1 MIRKNTP
8 SFLTVLVFITMGL
21 WPANVSTQQAGGIR
35 PSTVARIQNLE
46 LNESSSHRAAYIP
59 AEWGK
64 LVSVQRLDEL
74 KVQLFLQADNGEIY
88 LVRLT
93 QQGEYFYLDT
103 SDKGGVVLVIK
114 RQP

>member
-1 MIRKNTP
+1 MIRKSAPT
-8 SFLTVLVFITMGL
+8 FLVVLAFAGL
-21 WPANVSTQQAGGIR
+21 WPASVSTQQAGGIR
-35 PSTVARIQNLE
+35 PTTVTPMQNLE
-46 LNESSSHRAAYIP
+46 LNAGSSHRPAYIP
-59 AEWGK
+59 AEWGQ
-64 LVSVQRLDEL
+64 LVSVQRLDDL

>member
-1 MIRKNTP
+1 MTRRSIPWSLLILAFVTI
-8 SFLTVLVFITMGL
+8 VL
-21 WPANVSTQQAGGIR
+21 WPTAVSTQQGNGVR
-35 PSTVARIQNLE
+35 PSTVARMQNLE
-46 LNESSSHRAAYIP
+46 LDASSSHRPAYIP

-74 KVQLFLQADNGEIY
+74 KVQLFLQAENGDIY
-88 LVRLT
+88 LVRLS

-103 SDKGGVVLVIK
+103 SDKGGVVLVIR

>member
-1 MIRKNTP
+1 MIRKSAP
-8 SFLTVLVFITMGL
+8 SFLTALAFVTMGL
-21 WPANVSTQQAGGIR
+21 WPTRVSTQQAGGIR
-35 PSTVARIQNLE
+35 PTTVTPMQNLE
-46 LNESSSHRAAYIP
+46 LNASSSRRSAYIP
-59 AEWGK
+59 PEWGK
-64 LVSVQRLDEL
+64 LVSVQKLGEL

>member
-1 MIRKNTP
+1 MIRRSIP
-8 SFLTVLVFITMGL
+8 LWLVILAFVGIAL
-21 WPANVSTQQAGGIR
+21 WPAAVSTQNVNGVR
-35 PSTVARIQNLE
+35 PSTVARMQNLE
-46 LNESSSHRAAYIP
+46 VDASSSHRPAYIP

-74 KVQLFLQADNGEIY
+74 KVQLFLQAENGDIY

>member
-1 MIRKNTP
+1 MIRKSAP
-8 SFLTVLVFITMGL
+8 SFLTVLAFVIMGL
-21 WPANVSTQQAGGIR
+21 WPARVSTQQAGGIR
-35 PSTVARIQNLE
+35 PTTVTPMQNLE
-46 LNESSSHRAAYIP
+46 LNASSSHQPAYIP
-59 AEWGK
+59 PEWGK
-64 LVSVQRLDEL
+64 LVYVQRLSDL

>member
-1 MIRKNTP
+1 MIRKSAR
-8 SFLTVLVFITMGL
+8 SFATVLTLVIIGL
-21 WPANVSTQQAGGIR
+21 WPARVSTQQAGGIR
-35 PSTVARIQNLE
+35 PKTVTPMQNLE
-46 LNESSSHRAAYIP
+46 LNASSSHRPAYIP
-59 AEWGK
+59 AEWGR

-74 KVQLFLQADNGEIY
+74 TVQLFLQADNGEIY

>member
-1 MIRKNTP
+1 MTRRSIPLSLLFVAFATI
-8 SFLTVLVFITMGL
+8 VL
-21 WPANVSTQQAGGIR
+21 WPTAVSTQQVNSVR
-35 PSTVARIQNLE
+35 PSTVARMQNLE
-46 LNESSSHRAAYIP
+46 LEASSSHRPAYIP

-74 KVQLFLQADNGEIY
+74 KVQLFLQGETGDIY

-103 SDKGGVVLVIK
+103 SDKGGVVLVIR

>member
-1 MIRKNTP
+1 MIRKST
-8 SFLTVLVFITMGL
+8 SSVLALVAIGL
-21 WPANVSTQQAGGIR
+21 WPASVSTQQAGAIR
-35 PSTVARIQNLE
+35 PSTVTRMQNLE
-46 LNESSSHRAAYIP
+46 LNESSSRRPAYIP

-74 KVQLFLQADNGEIY
+74 RVQLFLQADNGEIY

>member
-1 MIRKNTP
+1 MIRKNTR
-8 SFLTVLVFITMGL
+8 SFLAVLVFMTMGL

-46 LNESSSHRAAYIP
+46 LNESSSHGAAYIP

-64 LVSVQRLDEL
+64 LVSVQRLDEQ

-103 SDKGGVVLVIK
+103 SDKGGVVLLIK

>member
-1 MIRKNTP
+1 MIRRMIP
-8 SFLTVLVFITMGL
+8 LSLPILAVLTIAL
-21 WPANVSTQQAGGIR
+21 WPTAVSTQQVNGVR

-46 LNESSSHRAAYIP
+46 LEASSSHRPAYIP

-74 KVQLFLQADNGEIY
+74 KVQLFLQAENGDIY

-103 SDKGGVVLVIK
+103 SDKGGVVLVIR

>member
-1 MIRKNTP
+1 MIRKST
-8 SFLTVLVFITMGL
+8 SSILAFVAIGL
-21 WPANVSTQQAGGIR
+21 CPASVSTQQAGAIR
-35 PSTVARIQNLE
+35 PATVTRMQNLE
-46 LNESSSHRAAYIP
+46 LNESSSGRPAYIP

-74 KVQLFLQADNGEIY
+74 RVQLFLQADNGEIY

>member
-1 MIRKNTP
+1 MIRKNIP
-8 SFLTVLVFITMGL
+8 SFLPVLVFTAMGL

-35 PSTVARIQNLE
+35 PSTLARIQNLE
-46 LNESSSHRAAYIP
+46 LDQSSSHRPAYIP

-74 KVQLFLQADNGEIY
+74 KVQLFLQADSGEIY

-93 QQGEYFYLDT
+93 QQGDYFYLDT